1 MRYFDLGEH
10 TITPHKSILAE
21 IPKLGA
27 EWKVIFEFNPENFL
41 RPSAFLVAIWIKLAN
56 KEVYSLTFS
65 PNGVQLRYEF
75 PDELDG
81 DIVVDVGE
89 SAVGLPAIA
98 NWTKIEITCAVYE
111 ETGKYAISVAIAGI
125 EVIKVPAWSQ
135 EPEQM
140 DATIGLGDEQNTL
153 SGAIREA
160 LTKKKMF
167 SFGHCPK
174 RGGRPLPEFFGPFF
188 TMY

>member
-10 TITPHKSILAE
+10 TITPRKSVLAE

-41 RPSAFLVAIWIKLAN
+41 RPSAFLVAIWIKLAGGS
-56 KEVYSLTFS
+56 EEGHYLIFS
-65 PNGVQLRYEF
+65 PNGVQLKYEC
-75 PDELDG
+75 PAWPDG
-81 DIVVDVGE
+81 DMIALDVGE
-89 SAVGLPAIA
+89 SAVGLPPIA
-98 NWTKIEITCAVYE
+98 NWTKIEITCAVNE

-140 DATIGLGDEQNTL
+140 DATIGLGDELNTL
-153 SGAIREA
+153 SGAIRKLVVVE
-160 LTKKKMF
+160 K
-167 SFGHCPK
+167 S
-174 RGGRPLPEFFGPFF
+174 
-188 TMY
+188 

>member
-10 TITPHKSILAE
+10 TITLGSKSVLAE
-21 IPKLGA
+21 IPKLA
-27 EWKVIFEFNPENFL
+27 PEWKVIFEFNPDNFL
-41 RPSAFLVAIWIKLAN
+41 RPSAFLVAIWIKLAK
-56 KEVYSLTFS
+56 KEGYSLTFS
-65 PNGVQLRYEF
+65 PDGVQLRYEF

-125 EVIKVPAWSQ
+125 EVTKWSL
-135 EPEQM
+135 ENEQT
-140 DATIGLGDEQNTL
+140 DVTIGLGDERNTL
-153 SGAIREA
+153 SGAIRKLVVVE
-160 LTKKKMF
+160 K
-167 SFGHCPK
+167 S
-174 RGGRPLPEFFGPFF
+174 
-188 TMY
+188 

>member
-10 TITPHKSILAE
+10 TITLGSKSVLAE

-27 EWKVIFEFNPENFL
+27 EWKVIFEFNPTENFL
-41 RPSAFLVAIWIKLAN
+41 RPSAFLVAIWIKVA
-56 KEVYSLTFS
+56 EEGYSLTFS
-65 PNGVQLRYEF
+65 PNGVQLMYEF

-98 NWTKIEITCAVYE
+98 NWTKIEITCAFYE

-125 EVIKVPAWSQ
+125 EVIKVPAWSL

-140 DATIGLGDEQNTL
+140 DATIGLGDELNTL
-153 SGAIREA
+153 SGAIRKLVVVE
-160 LTKKKMF
+160 K
-167 SFGHCPK
+167 S
-174 RGGRPLPEFFGPFF
+174 
-188 TMY
+188 

>member
-10 TITPHKSILAE
+10 IITPRKSVLAE

-41 RPSAFLVAIWIKLAN
+41 RPSALLVAIRIKLGR
-56 KEVYSLTFS
+56 EGYSLTFS
-65 PNGVQLRYEF
+65 PNGVQLRYEW
-75 PDELDG
+75 PDLDG
-81 DIVVDVGE
+81 DIIGLDVGE

-98 NWTKIEITCAVYE
+98 NWTKIEITWAVYEETE

-140 DATIGLGDEQNTL
+140 DATIGIGDEMNTL
-153 SGAIREA
+153 SGAIRKLVVVE
-160 LTKKKMF
+160 K
-167 SFGHCPK
+167 S
-174 RGGRPLPEFFGPFF
+174 
-188 TMY
+188 

>member
-27 EWKVIFEFNPENFL
+27 EWKVIFEFNPTENFL
-41 RPSAFLVAIWIKLAN
+41 RPSAFLVAIWIKLA
-56 KEVYSLTFS
+56 EEGYSLTFS
-65 PNGVQLRYEF
+65 PDGVQLRYE
-75 PDELDG
+75 DELEDG
-81 DIVVDVGE
+81 EMIEVDVDE

-98 NWTKIEITCAVYE
+98 NWTKIEITCAFYE
-111 ETGKYAISVAIAGI
+111 ETGKYAISVAIAGR
-125 EVIKVPAWSQ
+125 EVIKHGAWSQ

-153 SGAIREA
+153 SGAIRKLVVVE
-160 LTKKKMF
+160 K
-167 SFGHCPK
+167 S
-174 RGGRPLPEFFGPFF
+174 
-188 TMY
+188 

>member
-27 EWKVIFEFNPENFL
+27 EWKVIFEFNPTENFL
-41 RPSAFLVAIWIKLAN
+41 RPSAFLVAIWIKLA
-56 KEVYSLTFS
+56 EEGYSLTFS
-65 PNGVQLRYEF
+65 PDGVQLRYE
-75 PDELDG
+75 DELEDG
-81 DIVVDVGE
+81 EMIEVDVDE

-98 NWTKIEITCAVYE
+98 NWTKIEITCAVNE

-140 DATIGLGDEQNTL
+140 DATIGLGDELNTL
-153 SGAIREA
+153 SGAIRKLVVVE
-160 LTKKKMF
+160 K
-167 SFGHCPK
+167 P
-174 RGGRPLPEFFGPFF
+174 
-188 TMY
+188 

>member
-10 TITPHKSILAE
+10 TITPRKSVLAE

-41 RPSAFLVAIWIKLAN
+41 RPSAFLVAIWIKVA
-56 KEVYSLTFS
+56 EEGYSLTFS

-98 NWTKIEITCAVYE
+98 NWTKIEITWAVYEETE

-140 DATIGLGDEQNTL
+140 DATIGIGDEMNTL
-153 SGAIREA
+153 SGAIRKLVVVE
-160 LTKKKMF
+160 K
-167 SFGHCPK
+167 S
-174 RGGRPLPEFFGPFF
+174 
-188 TMY
+188 

>member
-27 EWKVIFEFNPENFL
+27 EWKVIFEFNPTENFL
-41 RPSAFLVAIWIKLAN
+41 RPSAFLVAIWIKLA
-56 KEVYSLTFS
+56 EEGYSLTFS

-140 DATIGLGDEQNTL
+140 DATIGIGDEMNTL
-153 SGAIREA
+153 SGAIRKLVVVE
-160 LTKKKMF
+160 K
-167 SFGHCPK
+167 S
-174 RGGRPLPEFFGPFF
+174 
-188 TMY
+188 

>member
-27 EWKVIFEFNPENFL
+27 EWKVIFEFNPTENFL
-41 RPSAFLVAIWIKLAN
+41 RPSAFLVAIWIKLA
-56 KEVYSLTFS
+56 EEGYSLTFS

-125 EVIKVPAWSQ
+125 EVIKVIDL
-135 EPEQM
+135 ETEQM
-140 DATIGLGDEQNTL
+140 DATIGLGDELNTL
-153 SGAIREA
+153 SGAIRKLVVVE
-160 LTKKKMF
+160 K
-167 SFGHCPK
+167 S
-174 RGGRPLPEFFGPFF
+174 
-188 TMY
+188 